1 MPMQYLVSARVL
13 AGIALAFVAEI
24 LSSVIGAAKEHIGL
38 VELCVHAQT
47 KTWTLSIMSQK
58 LFCHCIVE
66 EAYPAL
72 PPAMKQKELV
82 GGATILLRE

>member
-58 LFCHCIVE
+58 LFVT
-66 EAYPAL
+66 
-72 PPAMKQKELV
+72 V
-82 GGATILLRE
+82 LLKKHIQLCPQQ

>member
-24 LSSVIGAAKEHIGL
+24 VSSVIGATKEHIGL

-47 KTWTLSIMSQK
+47 KTWTLSVM
-58 LFCHCIVE
+58 
-66 EAYPAL
+66 
-72 PPAMKQKELV
+72 
-82 GGATILLRE
+82 